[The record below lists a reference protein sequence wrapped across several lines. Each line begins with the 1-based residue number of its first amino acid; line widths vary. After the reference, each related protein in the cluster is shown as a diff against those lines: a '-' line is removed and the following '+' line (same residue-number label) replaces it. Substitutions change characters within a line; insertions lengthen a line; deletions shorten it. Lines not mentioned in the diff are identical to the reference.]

1 MNSIRKWLY
10 KPKKTDKSLLA
21 QFYFADEELNTVA
34 SELDSF
40 DSRKDPERCQAL
52 VAQLRACQDKV
63 LTLIQRVMTEAIPF
77 ARSSRDFRVKFP
89 DDVVQENLAGQL
101 WFGAECLAAGS
112 SIMNRE
118 VESASMRPL
127 ARALTKNLDSL
138 RHILRDQCLVNVNE
152 YSERIREA
160 LTIFDKLFAEFELSY
175 VSAMVPVKSVK
186 EYETIQEITVL
197 FSETVIR
204 AKVRGYVT
212 TDMIDEYD
220 PALMFTIPRLAI
232 VCGLLVFGDGPLNPD
247 NQSLNMSDMF
257 RPFQTLLYK
266 IRELLYTLSEAE
278 LLTLERALCSHEEPD
293 FLSSTST
300 QSVLA
305 GGSVRTSTIAV
316 QTESPVFRRKG
327 RESDNASCSS
337 GDRLEG
343 DASDGISLTPEQQ
356 RRVEKRRSV
365 ENILCQS
372 GRLSETPPSDS
383 AFCELEDPGRT
394 EDPSRQSKNLN
405 KSDSNDSGLHSD
417 VVSTCDSQFTV
428 SPSES
433 SQMISQS
440 GGGVSPPNSPL
451 LDEVMELCM
460 DDEEES
466 LAVNHPTAS
475 LYSEPRHAGEV
486 NCDVQNENGSKGNEV
501 LSSGENS
508 DNALRV
514 CEDCEEDRQSG
525 EEDSFYTPSSGVSP
539 LHQPSCEDDTS
550 PGCEDSTSPVSYQTA
565 DHSAQNVASD
575 EDADE
580 NKENIHS
587 HRAAGSQPGRRN
599 VDHSS
604 SGQFYSVLQRVHE
617 AFVSRSVVLEDDDDD
632 GSDED
637 EDVDG
642 DDRGDD
648 ASDVNNSSL
657 TDSTLTDLTPP
668 DRDIP
673 APLSL
678 GESRLQSSV
687 AMDCSDRTAG
697 AVLPS
702 ECDAA
707 VVRGLPQGPCGPGES
722 LNQKPASESKSEP
735 VAGSGLAVADSE
747 TSHLSACSAVAEM
760 DTNAEASYRQCDRCT
775 QTPHSA
781 INNDQSSKIYHH
793 HHHHHHHS
801 RSHSSSQAL
810 SSTSGPSL
818 DIPPNCDPSQQSESR
833 PSEERIT
840 PDISSGNVRTS
851 SSSAAGKKNTV
862 ENKLFAARKRNHGSK
877 SKKSSLR
884 THKPKPSHR
893 SESLRT
899 HKPKPS
905 HRSESLR
912 THKPKPSHRSEP
924 ERDARLRQY
933 EENWS
938 DCSSNTNSEG
948 ERKGKGKTES
958 GVKAV
963 TETSSGS
970 SCEESSLTSDCES
983 DEESCGSSET
993 SSYNSESHDDEE
1005 IALAVQ
1011 AAELANRNQA
1021 RARFRSSADMIH
1033 RLFVCI
1039 SGVADQLQTNFAGDL
1054 RNILRVVFNLNCSEP
1069 VIMEDEK
1076 TFRRHRR
1083 RGARF
1088 FHQHFGGD
1096 NPANRGLRDPPTW
1109 VPDEQS
1115 AMCMSCKT
1123 LFTFVRRRHHCRNCG
1138 KIFCG
1143 RCSSNAV
1150 SLPHFGHSKP
1160 VRVCNHCFVFQ
1171 VNPFAMQA
1179 QI

>member
-1 MNSIRKWLY
+1 MNSLRKWLY

-63 LTLIQRVMTEAIPF
+63 LTIVQRMMTEAIPF

-118 VESASMRPL
+118 LESASMRPL

-152 YSERIREA
+152 YTERIREA

-204 AKVRGYVT
+204 AKSRGYVT

-266 IRELLYTLSEAE
+266 IRELLYTLSEGE
-278 LLTLERALCSHEEPD
+278 LLMLERALCSQEEPD
-293 FLSSTST
+293 FLSSTSPPSKAIT
-300 QSVLA
+300 GRSVSTA
-305 GGSVRTSTIAV
+305 TIAV
-316 QTESPVFRRKG
+316 QTDSPALRGKG
-327 RESDNASCSS
+327 RDGDAASCSS
-337 GDRLEG
+337 ADRLDDDDSE
-343 DASDGISLTPEQQ
+343 DISLTPE
-356 RRVEKRRSV
+356 KRRMVDKGRTV
-365 ENILCQS
+365 EHIQCQS
-372 GRLSETPPSDS
+372 GRLSETPPSDA
-383 AFCELEDPGRT
+383 AFCELEDVAAGQAT
-394 EDPSRQSKNLN
+394 SEDSSRQPKNLN

-417 VVSTCDSQFTV
+417 MVSACDSQFTV
-428 SPSES
+428 SPSGS
-433 SQMISQS
+433 SQLISQS
-440 GGGVSPPNSPL
+440 GCVSPPQSPL
-451 LDEVMELCM
+451 VDEVMEICM
-460 DDEEES
+460 EHTDTDSHMADDPS
-466 LAVNHPTAS
+466 RSAS
-475 LYSEPRHAGEV
+475 AE
-486 NCDVQNENGSKGNEV
+486 
-501 LSSGENS
+501 LSSVQEVQPSVDDRNGLQGDECDKSLFNVDGS
-508 DNALRV
+508 DTSPR
-514 CEDCEEDRQSG
+514 CEDCSDERISG

-539 LHQPSCEDDTS
+539 LHQPLCDSDDRSASHHTGAEL
-550 PGCEDSTSPVSYQTA
+550 PTH
-565 DHSAQNVASD
+565 HSAQRVTGS
-575 EDADE
+575 EDSDE
-580 NKENIHS
+580 NKENIEGLVDV
-587 HRAAGSQPGRRN
+587 GSPSELRN
-599 VDHSS
+599 LESS
-604 SGQFYSVLQRVHE
+604 SGHVYSVLQRVQQ
-617 AFVSRSVVLEDDDDD
+617 AFASNG
-632 GSDED
+632 GSSAC
-637 EDVDG
+637 VDRDTGNG
-642 DDRGDD
+642 DDS
-648 ASDVNNSSL
+648 SDVNNSSF

-673 APLSL
+673 FSPSPRDFQLYLSVP
-678 GESRLQSSV
+678 R
-687 AMDCSDRTAG
+687 DSDERTLTA
-697 AVLPS
+697 ACPA
-702 ECDAA
+702 ECDTDDN
-707 VVRGLPQGPCGPGES
+707 VRCLSQSMCDGDDES
-722 LNQKPASESKSEP
+722 QNQKCVSESKLASDCV
-735 VAGSGLAVADSE
+735 VAGAGVAVDSE
-747 TSHLSACSAVAEM
+747 KACLGAASSAVTET
-760 DTNAEASYRQCDRCT
+760 DTNAESSCKQCDRCT

-793 HHHHHHHS
+793 HHHQHHHHHHHHT
-801 RSHSSSQAL
+801 RSHSSPQAA
-810 SSTSGPSL
+810 SSSSSVPAQDT
-818 DIPPNCDPSQQSESR
+818 PPNCDPKQRDGSRQNDEKRNCTVSAQQASSVHSQ
-833 PSEERIT
+833 
-840 PDISSGNVRTS
+840 
-851 SSSAAGKKNTV
+851 SSSATVKKRGVEKSPTSAGK
-862 ENKLFAARKRNHGSK
+862 RSHGSK
-877 SKKSSLR
+877 SRKALLRSRKNKSSQ
-884 THKPKPSHR
+884 H
-893 SESLRT
+893 SEA
-899 HKPKPS
+899 
-905 HRSESLR
+905 
-912 THKPKPSHRSEP
+912 
-924 ERDARLRQY
+924 EREARLRQY
-933 EENWS
+933 EDNWS
-938 DCSSNTNSEG
+938 NCSSNTNSDS
-948 ERKGKGKTES
+948 ERKGRRKAGGS
-958 GVKAV
+958 SVKV
-963 TETSSGS
+963 LPDTSSGS
-970 SCEESSLTSDCES
+970 SCEESTSGSDCES
-983 DEESCGSSET
+983 EEESCGSSET

-1021 RARFRSSADMIH
+1021 RARFRSSSDMIH

-1076 TFRRHRR
+1076 AFRHHRR

-1088 FHQHFGGD
+1088 FHQQFGGGAPQ
-1096 NPANRGLRDPPTW
+1096 NSGLRDPPAW
-1109 VPDEQS
+1109 VPDDQS
-1115 AMCMSCKT
+1115 TMCMSCKT
-1123 LFTFVRRRHHCRNCG
+1123 PFTFVRRRHHCRNCG